1 MRGRE
6 SRRSPEHS
14 NRRDASEPTLPT
26 GIRRTPGRSPD
37 VLQTGV
43 ASERLGP
50 TVTRRAVRRAALV
63 GAAAAAFCT
72 VSIAVA
78 GFGSSATG
86 SPMAVTSKKI
96 FPGVRST
103 SAWNLKDASAGA
115 GEVDAS
121 DVFRASG
128 DSLVK
133 TTGNWSSAFAS
144 TRYVEFDFNGSAAA
158 GVPVSTATLNF
169 SFADNVAGNTACIYL
184 EVYRASTSTLLGS
197 YGSSGSP
204 LACSSS
210 STTYTN
216 VNQSIAT
223 QVTSTDALNDL
234 RIRVYGRESGN
245 RAMKIDLATVS
256 GATSYGNYTV
266 YEQISRDASTGTATT
281 TNWALAISG
290 DGTNYQS
297 ASNWTNA
304 FSTSR
309 YLKFTFDPGVPAGA
323 VIASVTLN
331 FYYRASGNGD
341 TACWYGEAYNG
352 VTLLASYGSSGTP
365 QSCNTGNTT
374 YSTDTVTMSQLTSAN
389 DANAVTDVNALAVR
403 AYMRESAAKK
413 TQIDFAQLN
422 VNYYLN

>member
-1 MRGRE
+1 MRRHGSHPSSEDRPLV
-6 SRRSPEHS
+6 SRR
-14 NRRDASEPTLPT
+14 AL
-26 GIRRTPGRSPD
+26 
-37 VLQTGV
+37 
-43 ASERLGP
+43 RL
-50 TVTRRAVRRAALV
+50 AALI
-63 GAAAAAFCT
+63 GAAAAAFSV
-72 VSIAVA
+72 VSLAVA
-78 GFGSSATG
+78 SFGSTTTG
-86 SPMAVTSKKI
+86 VSMNVTSKKI
-96 FPGVRST
+96 FSGVRST
-103 SAWNLKDASAGA
+103 SAWNLRDASAGA

-121 DVFRASG
+121 DLFRASG
-128 DSLVK
+128 DTLIK

-144 TRYVEFDFNGSAAA
+144 TRYVEFDFNSSTAT
-158 GVPVSTATLNF
+158 GVPVSTATFNF
-169 SFADNVAGNTACIYL
+169 SFADNVAGNTACIYI
-184 EVYRASTSTLLGS
+184 EVYRASTSTLLGT

-216 VNQSIAT
+216 VSQSIAT
-223 QVTSTDALNDL
+223 QVTSTDVLNDL
-234 RIRVYGRESGN
+234 RVRVYGRESGN
-245 RAMKIDLATVS
+245 RAMKIDLATAS
-256 GATSYGNYTV
+256 GATSYGNYTM

-290 DGTNYQS
+290 DGTNYSS
-297 ASNWTNA
+297 ASTWAST

-309 YLKFTFDPGVPAGA
+309 YLKFTFDPSVPTGA
-323 VIASVTLN
+323 VITSVTLN
-331 FYYRASGNGD
+331 FYYRSAQNGA
-341 TACWYGEAYNG
+341 TSCWYGEAYNG

-403 AYMRESAAKK
+403 AYMRESANKK